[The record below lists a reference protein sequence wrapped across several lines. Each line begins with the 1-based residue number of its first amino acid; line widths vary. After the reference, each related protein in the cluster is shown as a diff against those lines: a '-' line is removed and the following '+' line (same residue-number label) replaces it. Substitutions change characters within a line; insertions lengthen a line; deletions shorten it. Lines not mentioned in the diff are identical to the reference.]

1 MADMPAILP
10 LGLGFYSTILVQ
22 RQLLGSIM
30 ILLPDSMNP
39 QSPTAQDSIPKPF
52 RFLDLPTE
60 LRLMVYGLIS
70 SMLHIYAC
78 VPTPNPARTSAE
90 PTIALVT
97 KSLPVALLATCR
109 QIRNEVMPTLAP
121 LLEVLKLEP
130 GRFVI
135 VGEELPHRMAVS
147 LFHRTLWSIIRR
159 EMFHNTAAHK
169 FGQSRGEN
177 LSSQTLQY
185 FCRQFLPGDKGHA
198 ELVTFIDK
206 GAQWLSPQ
214 HPGQQKLA
222 RYEKFVFAVRTHSE
236 LD

>member
-70 SMLHIYAC
+70 IITHHL
-78 VPTPNPARTSAE
+78 VPSIPSNVASAE

-222 RYEKFVFAVRTHSE
+222 RYEKLVT
-236 LD
+236 

>member
-22 RQLLGSIM
+22 RQLLGSII

-52 RFLDLPTE
+52 QFLDLPTE

-70 SMLHIYAC
+70 IITHHL
-78 VPTPNPARTSAE
+78 VPSIPSNVASAE

-222 RYEKFVFAVRTHSE
+222 RYEKLVT
-236 LD
+236 